1 MAKRLSEK
9 EKDEIIVSF
18 LNGKTIEELAHDHS
32 FTKLTISRNL
42 KKEIGEKKYKEII
55 AKKKSNKFSKL
66 EEVSILPNEMHEG
79 SKKENFYKDPNEKI
93 NDSERNQEN
102 GFFKVMPFV
111 EIAPLNTEID
121 NFLQKDLSSIPIN
134 EVDLPK
140 TVYMVVEKQLELEI
154 RLLRDFPAWE
164 FLSEKDLNRKT
175 IEIFID
181 IKNAKSKC
189 GKDNK
194 VIKVPNTE
202 VFKIAAKIL
211 KSKGIS
217 RIVSEDKLISL

>member
-18 LNGKTIEELAHDHS
+18 LNGKTIEELAHKHS
-32 FTKLTISRNL
+32 CTKLTISRNL
-42 KKEIGEKKYKEII
+42 KKEIGERKYKEII

-66 EEVSILPNEMHEG
+66 EDVSILPNEMHEG
-79 SKKENFYKDPNEKI
+79 SKKENFYKEFNETI
-93 NDSERNQEN
+93 NDSKRNQED

-111 EIAPLNTEID
+111 EIAPLDTEID

-134 EVDLPK
+134 EIDLPK

-181 IKNAKSKC
+181 IKNAKRKC
-189 GKDNK
+189 GKDHK

-202 VFKIAAKIL
+202 VFKIAATIL